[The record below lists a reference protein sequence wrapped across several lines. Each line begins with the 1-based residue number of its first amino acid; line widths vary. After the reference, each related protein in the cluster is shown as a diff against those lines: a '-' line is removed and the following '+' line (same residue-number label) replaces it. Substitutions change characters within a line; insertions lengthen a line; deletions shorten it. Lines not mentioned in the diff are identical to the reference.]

1 MHPYLDIALQS
12 QSRRWGWGLGGTLH
26 AGTASERRPEVAR
39 PMSGESDRSEE
50 TVGTGQYGL
59 DSCDHHLS
67 GDRAAPK
74 GAATVYE
81 GEGGRGRRR
90 WLTAGASEAEMGG
103 FRA

>member
-1 MHPYLDIALQS
+1 MQAQRQSAADQKLQRRRQVNRIAV
-12 QSRRWGWGLGGTLH
+12 RR
-26 AGTASERRPEVAR
+26 R
-39 PMSGESDRSEE
+39 
-50 TVGTGQYGL
+50 TVETGQYGL

-90 WLTAGASEAEMGG
+90 WMTAGASEAEMGG
-103 FRA
+103 CRA